1 MQRLA
6 RQVLAGLV
14 VGLLIIISHTASAQD
29 LRSGV
34 EQLADQ
40 IIQVAPQDKTLR
52 VAVIDFPDLLNVM
65 SDLGRYIANRL
76 TTRLAQS
83 EKFFVVERQ
92 RLGQLLSELKF
103 SMTDLVDPEKAKQLG
118 QIVGVEAILVGTVSD
133 LGNQVDVDARVIEI
147 DTSRMLV
154 SVATTISKDQV
165 VTQLMGR
172 GRTAIVFPSSSASQ
186 VDAVPIASTDL
197 APPTSAAEPSSADQ
211 SVTAYFKAYNAA
223 GETGNLEGLLALWA
237 DDGEAMT
244 PYHHQKGKDAIRA
257 QLKTEMNRWVSPKYV
272 EKKRIIEGNTAAWEG
287 AWEAFPTASQRRVI
301 LPTVVMITINQEGKV
316 QSTRMYYDWTR
327 RLR

>member
-6 RQVLAGLV
+6 RQVLAGLT
-14 VGLLIIISHTASAQD
+14 VGWLMLFSHTASAQD

-40 IIQVAPQDKTLR
+40 IIHVAPQDKTLR
-52 VAVIDFPDLLNVM
+52 VAVIDFPDLLNIM

-118 QIVGVEAILVGTVSD
+118 QIVGVEAIVVGTVSD
-133 LGNQVDVDARVIEI
+133 LGNQVDLDARVIEI

-186 VDAVPIASTDL
+186 VDAVPVASADL
-197 APPTSAAEPSSADQ
+197 APATPAEPSSADQ
-211 SVTAYFKAYNAA
+211 SVSAYFKAYNTA
-223 GETGNLEGLLALWA
+223 GETGNMEGLLALWA

-257 QLKTEMNRWVSPKYV
+257 QLKTEMNTWVSPKYV

-287 AWEAFPTASQRRVI
+287 AWEAFPKSSQRRVI
-301 LPTVVMITINQEGKV
+301 LPTVVIITLNEQGKIE
-316 QSTRMYYDWTR
+316 SSRMYYDWTR
-327 RLR
+327 RLQ